1 MIRLRRVALTLV
13 VFGAATTLGACS
25 REPEFALVIRGGSV
39 MDGAGGEAQPADV
52 GIKGDR
58 IVAIGNLSGRSTSAA
73 IDATGKIVA
82 PGFIDVK
89 SRLTPVSGLA
99 DSHLR
104 QGITTEIVVA
114 DKDAFDALDARGT
127 VTNVGALVPVSS
139 PSIDAAM
146 RGGAFGVA
154 DDGTANQEA
163 LNAAASVVSR
173 YDGTLMV
180 PVESAAVATDAA
192 LLELGARTRHIV
204 IEGLSRLPPDGSIA
218 STIGRIVKASQR
230 QLLVYGLLTPST
242 STNANEPVIREAL
255 RFGSVLIATGTAAVT
270 AASAPADAPPAAFG
284 AFPRLLG
291 QVVRDEHAMEVREAV
306 RRITSMAAAV
316 FQISER
322 GIIREHYFADMV
334 IFDPATIA
342 DRASIDMPHEYPSGI
357 EYVIVNGVVAL
368 TPKGIMGSR
377 PGYRLV
383 RQAAAR

>member
-13 VFGAATTLGACS
+13 VFSATTTLDACS

-39 MDGAGGEAQPADV
+39 MDGAGGEAQPADI

-58 IVAIGNLSGRSTSAA
+58 IVAIGNLSGRSASAA

-127 VTNVGALVPVSS
+127 VTNIGALVPLSS
-139 PSIDAAM
+139 PSVDAAM
-146 RGGAFGVA
+146 RDGAFGVA

-163 LNAAASVVSR
+163 LNAAGSVVSR

-180 PVESAAVATDAA
+180 PVESATVATDAA

-242 STNANEPVIREAL
+242 TTSANEPVIREAL
-255 RFGSVLIATGTAAVT
+255 RFGSVLIGTGTAAVI

-291 QVVRDEHAMEVREAV
+291 QFVRDEHAIEVREAV

-322 GIIREHYFADMV
+322 GIIREHYFADV
-334 IFDPATIA
+334 VVFDPGSIA
-342 DRASIDMPHEYPSGI
+342 DRASIDMPHEYPAGI

-368 TPKGIMGSR
+368 TPKGITGSR